1 MEDRLKRKSSSDHEL
16 EPHNTEIKQE
26 TNIKISGITKNI
38 TTKHLEEIFGL
49 FGNIKETAIIR
60 NKKQATIIYSTKE
73 EMEKAIKLMNAGQ
86 IDGSIITVT
95 QNILQ
100 VESKEDLNKVEENT
114 KKSKN
119 NGHPRNRSREGREK
133 ENDKGRERS
142 RNSSLSPSDSGSI
155 SSSQSLISSNSSSS
169 SK

>member
-1 MEDRLKRKSSSDHEL
+1 MEDHRKSKSSSDQEL
-16 EPHNTEIKQE
+16 EPHNTGIKQE
-26 TNIKISGITKNI
+26 TTIKIAGITKNI

-60 NKKQATIIYSTKE
+60 NKKHATIIYATME

-100 VESKEDLNKVEENT
+100 VESKEDLIKEVENI

-119 NGHPRNRSREGREK
+119 CGHPRNRYRECREK
-133 ENDKGRERS
+133 ESDKGRERS